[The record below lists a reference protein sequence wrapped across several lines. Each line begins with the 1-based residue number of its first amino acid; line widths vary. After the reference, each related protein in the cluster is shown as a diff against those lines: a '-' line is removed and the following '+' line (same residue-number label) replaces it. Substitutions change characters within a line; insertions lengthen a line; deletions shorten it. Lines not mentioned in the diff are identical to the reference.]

1 MSVRDEETPE
11 PGEGT
16 DPEQAQTGAEPGDG
30 APDQPAEELP
40 DDHPEGED
48 QPAREPEG
56 ATESEVDPESDG
68 TEPDPEDAPE
78 PEPEG
83 EPEPELDSDIDPEP
97 ETDPASE
104 TELETDPA
112 PGVEPDVAFDEARDP
127 DPDSNPDPEPEPQP
141 ASDADVPADEPETIV
156 LPAQPDPIPD
166 ETDVTPTKKKRRRG
180 RRAVL
185 IAAGALVLLGG
196 GYVAGAW
203 YLGDRVPGDTTVAG
217 VNISGLPID
226 EAERVLTEGLAEET
240 TAPVDVS
247 FGQITAE
254 VDPTSAGLALDTTAT
269 VDSVTGFTL
278 DPRRVFGHLF
288 GMGEQ
293 PPVLD
298 VDDEALTGALSGL
311 AENLDE
317 PPVEGAID
325 FSDGEPEIT
334 EPVDGTGLD
343 VDAAAEVLA
352 EEWLTADGTIELPA
366 TVLTPTID
374 DAVIED
380 AMTTQVEPMLSGPV
394 TVEVNGE
401 TAELSADE
409 VAAAAAMQAD
419 GSVLTLVLDGEPL
432 ANLITERVPSV
443 GESPQDAQIVL
454 DDGEPTIIPAVTG
467 TGLDP
472 AELADAVA
480 SAAVASDAEE
490 RTAAVELAQTEPEF
504 STEDAEAL
512 GVTEVIGTYRTP
524 YPSDPVRTENL
535 IAGTAHINGTLLK
548 PDEQFSLL
556 EALRPISTANGY
568 TVSGVV
574 VNGFHSDAIGGG
586 LSQVSTTTFNAAYE
600 SGLTDITHQP
610 HSRWFSRYPE
620 GREATVFDPSIDM
633 VFENNTGYGVLIQA
647 YVTDSH
653 VVVTM
658 WGTDVFDVTIDV
670 SGRYNFTQPQTLYNP
685 DPQCHAEPGGQQGF
699 SVTVSRTVTRDG
711 DVVEDDSYSHTYSP
725 WNRVICGEEPTEEPD
740 EDSSED

>member
-11 PGEGT
+11 PDEGT

-30 APDQPAEELP
+30 ASDQPAEALP
-40 DDHPEGED
+40 DDQSEPEGEF
-48 QPAREPEG
+48 EPES
-56 ATESEVDPESDG
+56 ESEPEPEPESDG
-68 TEPDPEDAPE
+68 TEPDPEVEAAPE
-78 PEPEG
+78 PELDPEGEPEGEG
-83 EPEPELDSDIDPEP
+83 EPEPEFDSDIGSEP

-104 TELETDPA
+104 PEPEPA
-112 PGVEPDVAFDEARDP
+112 PA
-127 DPDSNPDPEPEPQP
+127 PDSEPDPEPEPQP
-141 ASDADVPADEPETIV
+141 DRDADISADEPETIV
-156 LPAQPDPIPD
+156 LPAQPDPTPD

-254 VDPTSAGLALDTTAT
+254 VDPTSAGLALDTAAT

-298 VDDEALTGALSGL
+298 VDDEALTGALRGL

-325 FSDGEPEIT
+325 FTDGEPVIT

-343 VDAAAEVLA
+343 VDGAAEVLA
-352 EEWLTADGTIELPA
+352 EEWLTADGTVELPA

-401 TAELSADE
+401 TTELSAAE

-419 GSVLTLVLDGEPL
+419 GSTLTLVLDGEPL

-454 DDGEPTIIPAVTG
+454 EGGEPTIIPAVTG

-535 IAGTAHINGTLLK
+535 IAGTSHINGTLLK

-658 WGTDVFDVTIDV
+658 WGTDVFDVNIDV

-711 DVVEDDSYSHTYSP
+711 EVVEDDSYSHTYSP
-725 WNRVICGEEPTEEPD
+725 WNRVICGEEPTEEPS